1 MSNVEL
7 LAYVRAEI
15 QRMEA
20 PPARRARFVRSQLE
34 RTEQLLRFTGC

>member
-15 QRMEA
+15 QHMEA
-20 PPARRARFVRSQLE
+20 LPPTMHGSSARSSSA
-34 RTEQLLRFTGC
+34 TEQLLQIHGC